1 MVFKNKGN
9 EYEKGKRGDLY
20 LEVWVKEDEY
30 FKCEGCDLF
39 IEVLV
44 FFIIIVL
51 GYMIKVLFLRGGE
64 LELKIFR
71 NVKDR

>member
-30 FKCEGCDLF
+30 FKREGCDLF
-39 IEVLV
+39 IEALV